1 MCFQRCQHTLVSHF
15 RPQLSYKAHNPAL
28 MVSMKN
34 GRKYRPSAETECTE
48 RNLLIREDKPRS
60 VSWWHAKLRMNGAGG
75 RKQRLSLPHTPFVW
89 NGGRGAWLICF
100 IISFPLRWKCSGLN
114 SDMFQKHKKTGW
126 IVTLTQHEFTLSF
139 QTEVLQSDAKFLPPE
154 VHLWASGEWRQRQM
168 PVPLG
173 QQRWWGRAGNTNH
186 VILNCEKPRLSHP
199 WISKFYCFIQALL
212 SVFVPILLPKKSN
225 GALTH
230 CCVYYFLFY
239 QTLLSFVCAMKKS
252 VRLTMYVMVG
262 CRSKTVPGEIY
273 ISDKQQR
280 ASVVRCMLYVPP
292 KILFAKS
299 GAWVIVFSDLGFV
312 CHVFFF

>member
-1 MCFQRCQHTLVSHF
+1 
-15 RPQLSYKAHNPAL
+15 
-28 MVSMKN
+28 
-34 GRKYRPSAETECTE
+34 
-48 RNLLIREDKPRS
+48 
-60 VSWWHAKLRMNGAGG
+60 
-75 RKQRLSLPHTPFVW
+75 
-89 NGGRGAWLICF
+89 
-100 IISFPLRWKCSGLN
+100 
-114 SDMFQKHKKTGW
+114 MFQKHKKTGW

-139 QTEVLQSDAKFLPPE
+139 QTEVLESDAKFLLPE

-173 QQRWWGRAGNTNH
+173 QQRWWRRAGNTNH

-212 SVFVPILLPKKSN
+212 SVFVPILLPNKSN

-230 CCVYYFLFY
+230 CCVSYFLFY

-252 VRLTMYVMVG
+252 VRLTIYVMVG

-280 ASVVRCMLYVPP
+280 ASVCMCHLRFYLLNLVLGL
-292 KILFAKS
+292 LFS
-299 GAWVIVFSDLGFV
+299 LIW
-312 CHVFFF
+312 VFFVMFFFFIGWGMEKEVGKRRSEISDVPCATLG